1 MLFRKRYQDWYKNKY
16 MIAPRLRRL
25 RIIKDFL
32 LNDQHLPHWMVL
44 LADMVI
50 IYMSFTLAFGLVNL
64 FDFQNIDFS
73 QYIIYTGVYCAVALP
88 VVYFGRLHTGLLR
101 YSNTKDLF
109 RIFAATVTFSGLFYV
124 AMLLFGKSVIGDSVQ
139 KFVLILI
146 VNFFICTCLLAS
158 LRVFAKS
165 VFFILTRNVYNKKL
179 HRVLIFGSDKNAVLL
194 KHGLESNRDVNYR
207 VEGFIDTDPT
217 RLNSYLE
224 QKKVYKT
231 DSLERLV
238 NRKRIDELVVVNEG
252 LDKPNNKEIVERAV
266 GLGLKVLTVPP
277 ANQWLS
283 GKLDKKQIKN
293 LRIEDL
299 LQRDPIMIDQ
309 TEVRKDL
316 QGKRVLITG
325 AAGSI
330 GSEIVRQVLSYGPS
344 SLILCD
350 NAESPL
356 HNVQLE
362 VEEDFPDV
370 KVLLFVSDVRDY
382 HRMEEIFEKHRPQV
396 VYHAAAYKHVPLM
409 ENNPFEAINVNV
421 RGSKNLADLS
431 VRFGVKK
438 FVMVS
443 TDKAVNPTNIMGASK
458 RLAEIYIQALN
469 SYLDGE
475 TSFITTRFGNVLG
488 SNGSVIP
495 RFRSQIEK
503 GGPITVTHPEITR
516 YFMTIPEAVQL
527 VLEAGTMGTGGEI
540 YVFDMGEPV
549 KIVNMAKKMIKL
561 AGLELDKDIKIV
573 FTGLRPGEKLYEEL
587 LASAEETIP
596 THHEKISIARV
607 RSYKYQEI
615 AEGVEDLLEI
625 NKLQI
630 KENTVFKMK
639 QIIPEFKSKNS
650 EFEKLDRRIE
660 NNLKRIDTAEA

>member
-1 MLFRKRYQDWYKNKY
+1 

-73 QYIIYTGVYCAVALP
+73 QYIIYTGVYCAVAFP

-124 AMLLFGKSVIGDSVQ
+124 TMLLFGKSVIGDSVQ

-224 QKKVYKT
+224 QKKVYKP

-615 AEGVEDLLEI
+615 AEEVEDLLEI

-660 NNLKRIDTAEA
+660 NNLKRIDTAKA

>member
-1 MLFRKRYQDWYKNKY
+1 

-124 AMLLFGKSVIGDSVQ
+124 AMLLFGKAVIGDSVQ

-224 QKKVYKT
+224 QKKVYKS

-356 HNVQLE
+356 HTVQLE

-475 TSFITTRFGNVLG
+475 TCFITTRFGNVLG

-495 RFRSQIEK
+495 RFRSQIER
-503 GGPITVTHPEITR
+503 GGPLTVTHPEITR

-527 VLEAGTMGTGGEI
+527 VLEAGTMGSGGEI

-549 KIVNMAKKMIKL
+549 KIIDMAKKMIKL

-615 AEGVEDLLEI
+615 ADEVEELLEI

-650 EFEKLDRRIE
+650 EFEKLDGRIE
-660 NNLKRIDTAEA
+660 SSRKHVDTAKA

>member
-1 MLFRKRYQDWYKNKY
+1 

-224 QKKVYKT
+224 QKKVYKP

-409 ENNPFEAINVNV
+409 ENNPFEAVNVNV

-615 AEGVEDLLEI
+615 AEEVEDLLEI

-660 NNLKRIDTAEA
+660 NNLKRIDTAKA

>member
-1 MLFRKRYQDWYKNKY
+1 

-124 AMLLFGKSVIGDSVQ
+124 AMLLFGKSVIGGSVQ
-139 KFVLILI
+139 KFGLILI

-224 QKKVYKT
+224 QKKVYKP

-615 AEGVEDLLEI
+615 AEEVEDLLEI

-660 NNLKRIDTAEA
+660 NNLKRIDTAKA

>member
-1 MLFRKRYQDWYKNKY
+1 

-25 RIIKDFL
+25 KIIKDFL
-32 LNDQHLPHWMVL
+32 LNDQHLPHWMIL
-44 LADMVI
+44 IADMLI
-50 IYMSFTLAFGLVNL
+50 IYMSFTLAFGLINL
-64 FDFQNIDFS
+64 FDFQQVNFS
-73 QYIIYTGVYCAVALP
+73 QYVIYTGVYCLTALP
-88 VVYFGRLHTGLLR
+88 VVYFGGLHTGLLR

-109 RIFAATVTFSGLFYV
+109 RIFAATVTFSGLFFFE
-124 AMLLFGKSVIGDSVQ
+124 MMIFGASVIGEGMQ
-139 KFVLILI
+139 KFVLILV

-165 VFFILTRNVYNKKL
+165 VFFMLTRNVYNKKV

-194 KHGLESNRDVNYR
+194 KHGIETNRDVIYR
-207 VEGFIDTDPT
+207 VEGFIDTDTT

-224 QKKVYKT
+224 QKKVYKS
-231 DSLERLV
+231 DHLEQVV

-252 LDKPNNKEIVERAV
+252 LDKAHNKEVIERAV
-266 GLGLKVLTVPP
+266 ALGVKVLTVPP
-277 ANQWLS
+277 VNTWLS

-299 LQRDPIMIDQ
+299 LQREPIKIDQ
-309 TEVRKDL
+309 TEVRNDL

-356 HNVQLE
+356 HNMQLE
-362 VEEDFPDV
+362 VEESFPSA
-370 KVLLFVSDVRDY
+370 KVSLFVSDVRDY
-382 HRMEEIFEKHRPQV
+382 RRMEEIFEKSRPQV

-409 ENNPFEAINVNV
+409 ESNPFEAINVNV

-469 SYLDGE
+469 SYLGGE
-475 TSFITTRFGNVLG
+475 TRFITTRFGNVLG

-503 GGPITVTHPEITR
+503 GGPLTVTHPEITR

-549 KIVNMAKKMIKL
+549 KIVDMAKKMIKL
-561 AGLELDKDIKIV
+561 AGLELDRDIKIV

-615 AEGVEDLLEI
+615 AEQIEELLTI

-639 QIIPEFKSKNS
+639 EIVPEFKSKNS
-650 EFEKLDRRIE
+650 EYELLDRRIE
-660 NNLKRIDTAEA
+660 KDRKHLDTADA